1 MRKSELEKLRTL
13 NATPAMIRALQ
24 EPGTKRNYSGKI
36 NGKSTILRPDANSWE
51 DI

>member
-24 EPGTKRNYSGKI
+24 EPGTKEAQPGPPLPSSSCVSACAI
-36 NGKSTILRPDANSWE
+36 
-51 DI
+51 